1 MSSAI
6 TPRVSEISEGEDIAE
21 TNQHRAPH
29 NYLDTFYCPKLII
42 FNE

>member
-1 MSSAI
+1 MEVAMSSAI

-29 NYLDTFYCPKLII
+29 KYLIRSDF
-42 FNE
+42 